1 MSPTDVPERIVPP
14 IAWEDWTPAAFA
26 RAAAEGRPVLLSISA
41 NWCHGCAVMDNV
53 AYADPRVADLVARA
67 FVPVRVDADRR
78 PDINDRY
85 NLDGWPTTALLTPSG
100 EILTGSTYLPADALL
115 SMLNEVAAAYRDR
128 RDALDG
134 RAEAQAR
141 ARRLQPRVR
150 ATGIEP
156 DLAAPAWI
164 ARQVIDQCDP
174 DHGGFGG
181 DGKFLHV
188 SALQVAIAEF
198 ERTKDDA
205 LGRAVTRTL
214 DGMADGDIHDQIDGG
229 FFRYASGRDWSRPH
243 TEKLLDDQAGV
254 AGLYLEGARVFGHDR
269 WRDVAIDTIR
279 FVRTT
284 LASEADA
291 VFFASLAADDGYY
304 EVRTRSLRK
313 TLSPPRVDRT
323 SLTDATARA
332 ASVWIRAG
340 ALLHDPVVAEVGAR
354 ALDRMVTRTYLPGQ
368 GLAHWID
375 AERGCRGLLTDQ
387 VFPAFALLDLHE
399 ATGNPTFSMLA
410 EELMRT
416 ALRTH
421 WDEVVGAF
429 ADRVVQPD
437 DVGQL
442 RDPAVPAAANAMAAR
457 ALARLSRQTGDP
469 ALQDRAL
476 DVLRALTPASRQQGL
491 FGAAYALA
499 ILDVLR

>member
-1 MSPTDVPERIVPP
+1 MFSTDVPERTVPP
-14 IAWEDWTPAAFA
+14 IAWEDWTPGVFA
-26 RAAAEGRPVLLSISA
+26 RAKDEGRPVLLSISA

-53 AYADPRVADLVARA
+53 AFADSRVVDLVAREFIA
-67 FVPVRVDADRR
+67 VRIDADRR

-115 SMLNEVAAAYRDR
+115 SMLTEVATAYRTGR
-128 RDALDG
+128 ASLDE
-134 RAEAQAR
+134 RAEAHAR
-141 ARRLQPRVR
+141 ARHQQPRTRGAGV
-150 ATGIEP
+150 EP
-156 DLAAPAWI
+156 DLAAPAWV
-164 ARQVIDQCDP
+164 ARQVVDQCDP
-174 DHGGFGG
+174 DHGGFGA

-188 SALQVAIAEF
+188 PALHVAIAEY
-198 ERTKDDA
+198 ERTKEEA
-205 LGRAVTRTL
+205 LARAITRTL
-214 DGMADGDIHDQIDGG
+214 DGMADGDVHDQVDGG
-229 FFRYASGRDWSRPH
+229 FFRYAAGRDWSRPH
-243 TEKLLDDQAGV
+243 TEKLLDDQAGI
-254 AGLYLEGARVFGHDR
+254 AGVYLEAARVFGHDR

-279 FVRTT
+279 FVRAA

-291 VFFASLAADDGYY
+291 VFFASLAADDAYY
-304 EVRTRSLRK
+304 EVRTRSLRR

-340 ALLHDPVVAEVGAR
+340 ALLPDPLVAEFGAR
-354 ALDRMVTRTYLPGQ
+354 ALDRIVTRTYAPGQ

-375 AERGCRGLLTDQ
+375 GEVGYRGLLTDQ

-421 WDEVVGAF
+421 WDAASGAL
-429 ADRVVQPD
+429 ADRVIEPG

-442 RDPAVPAAANAMAAR
+442 RDPAIPAAANAMAAR
-457 ALARLSRQTGDP
+457 VLARLSRLTGDP
-469 ALQDRAL
+469 VLQDRAL
-476 DVLRALTPASRQQGL
+476 DVLRALTPGSRQQGL
-491 FGAAYALA
+491 FGAGYALA

>member
-1 MSPTDVPERIVPP
+1 MSLTDVPERTVPP
-14 IAWEDWTPAAFA
+14 IAWEDWTPAAFS
-26 RAAAEGRPVLLSISA
+26 RAQAEGRPVLLSISA
-41 NWCHGCAVMDNV
+41 NWCHGCAVMDHV
-53 AYADPRVADLVARA
+53 AYGDPRVADLVARE

-115 SMLNEVAAAYRDR
+115 SMLHEVATAYREQ
-128 RDALDG
+128 RDALDR

-141 ARRLQPRVR
+141 TRHMQPRPR
-150 ATGIEP
+150 ATGVEP
-156 DLAAPAWI
+156 DLAAPAWV

-174 DHGGFGG
+174 DHGGFGA

-188 SALQVAIAEF
+188 PALQVAIAEY
-198 ERTKDDA
+198 ERAKDES
-205 LGRAVTRTL
+205 LGRAITRTL
-214 DGMADGDIHDQIDGG
+214 DGMADGDIRDQIDGG
-229 FFRYASGRDWSRPH
+229 FFRYASVRDWSRPH
-243 TEKLLDDQAGV
+243 TEKLLDDQAGMV
-254 AGLYLEGARVFGHDR
+254 SVYLEAARVFAHDR
-269 WRDVAIDTIR
+269 WREIAVDTIR

-284 LASEADA
+284 MAAEGDA
-291 VFFASLAADDGYY
+291 VFFASLAADDAYY

-340 ALLHDPVVAEVGAR
+340 ALLHDPVVAEIGAR
-354 ALDRMVTRTYLPGQ
+354 ALDRIVTRTYLPGQ
-368 GLAHWID
+368 GLAHWLD
-375 AERGCRGLLTDQ
+375 GEVGYRGLLTDQ
-387 VFPAFALLDLHE
+387 VFPAAALLELHE

-421 WDEVVGAF
+421 WDEATGAF
-429 ADRVVQPD
+429 TDRVIDPA

-442 RDPAVPAAANAMAAR
+442 RDPANSPAANAMAAR
-457 ALARLSRQTGDP
+457 ALARLSRLTGDP

-491 FGAAYALA
+491 FGATYALA